1 MSTHFKGNKKEI
13 LALSTWIK
21 LARANNSVF
30 NKIKPSMVKHN
41 LTRTQF
47 GVLESL
53 LHLGPM
59 SQKKIAGKLLLSGG
73 NIVKVLDNLEKGGLV
88 RREINKTDRRAHKI
102 VLTDMGYKIIN
113 SLFPNHVKSIVET
126 FSILNKDEQIE
137 LSRLCKK
144 LGMGLKSISS

>member
-1 MSTHFKGNKKEI
+1 MSTHYKGNKEEI
-13 LALSTWIK
+13 LALTTWIK

-41 LTRTQF
+41 LTKTQF
-47 GVLESL
+47 GVLETL

-59 SQKKIAGKLLLSGG
+59 SQKKIAKKLLLSGG
-73 NIVKVLDNLEKGGLV
+73 NIVKVIDNLEKNGFV
-88 RREINKTDRRAHKI
+88 RREINKKDRRAHK
-102 VLTDMGYKIIN
+102 VELTDLGYKIIN
-113 SLFPNHVKSIVET
+113 SLFTNHVKSIVET

-144 LGMGLKSISS
+144 LGMGLSTIGS

>member
-1 MSTHFKGNKKEI
+1 MSTHFNRNKKEM
-13 LALSTWIK
+13 LALKTWIK

-59 SQKKIAGKLLLSGG
+59 SQKKIAEKLLLSGG
-73 NIVKVLDNLEKGGLV
+73 NIVKVIDNLEKCELV
-88 RREINKTDRRAHKI
+88 RRKINKTDRRAHI
-102 VLTDMGYKIIN
+102 VELTDLGYKIIN

-137 LSRLCKK
+137 LSRICKK
-144 LGMGLKSISS
+144 LGVGLELG

>member
-1 MSTHFKGNKKEI
+1 MSTHFNGNIKEI

-30 NKIKPSMVKHN
+30 KNIKPSMVKHN

-47 GVLESL
+47 LVLESL

-59 SQKKIAGKLLLSGG
+59 SQKNIAEKLLLSGG
-73 NIVKVLDNLEKGGLV
+73 NIVKVIDNLEKDGLV
-88 RREINKTDRRAHKI
+88 RRKINKTDRRAHI
-102 VLTDMGYKIIN
+102 VELTDLGFKIIN
-113 SLFPNHVKSIVET
+113 SLIPNHVKSIVET
-126 FSILNKDEQIE
+126 FSILNKDDQIE